1 MSAEIV
7 PLKGTQPAHTAA
19 ELAQQLRALAD
30 SIDCLSGIDQL
41 DMTSAIVVIECGNGE
56 LIPTVVGKD
65 DWARAVGI
73 LFAAAQ
79 QVARGN

>member
-1 MSAEIV
+1 MTAEII
-7 PLKGTQPAHTAA
+7 PLKGTKPANSAP

-30 SIDCLSGIDQL
+30 SIDSLNDIGAL
-41 DMTSAIVVIECGNGE
+41 DMKSAIIVIECGNGE

-73 LFAAAQ
+73 LFATAQ